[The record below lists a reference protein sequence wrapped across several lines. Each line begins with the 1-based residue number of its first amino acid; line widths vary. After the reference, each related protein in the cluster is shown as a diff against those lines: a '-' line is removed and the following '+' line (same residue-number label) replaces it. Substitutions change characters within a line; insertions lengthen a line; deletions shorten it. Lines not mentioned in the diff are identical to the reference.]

1 MQFTTNG
8 RAGALSDS
16 DIELKRKSPALEK
29 ILRHPAMRQEA
40 EEEKHESYDE
50 ARVRSRDSLMLE
62 FRFADGRRSGFS
74 YVSLSE
80 TDFEPGG
87 ESETITLRFSNANV
101 VVSGQALIE
110 LYEKLL
116 DQRARFIQEGSEAV
130 KEARWQDAPFVERI
144 EIERK
149 ED

>member
-16 DIELKRKSPALEK
+16 DIELKRKSPVLEK
-29 ILRHPAMRQEA
+29 ILRHPAMRLEP

-50 ARVRSRDSLMLE
+50 ARVRSRDSHMLE

-74 YVSLSE
+74 YVGLSE

-116 DQRARFIQEGSEAV
+116 DQRARFIQEGSEAL
-130 KEARWQDAPFVERI
+130 KEAQQQDAPFVERI
-144 EIERK
+144 EIERR